1 MKRIIISI
9 VIVAVILCLIN
20 STVYYKRRSD
30 TQQVILRELLRHD
43 RKYVGDTLSHTE
55 EFNMYQRYVNC
66 GDVILDI

>member
-9 VIVAVILCLIN
+9 VIVAIILCLIN

-30 TQQVILRELLRHD
+30 TQQIILRELLRHD
-43 RKYVGDTLSHTE
+43 RKYVGDTLSHTK

>member
-9 VIVAVILCLIN
+9 VIVAVMLCLIN

-43 RKYVGDTLSHTE
+43 RKYVGDTLSKTK

-66 GDVILDI
+66 DNVILDI